1 MKSPGVK
8 TAVASVAIVNV
19 MLGES
24 CSSRVVD
31 SVDLVA
37 GSLLA
42 LKYKLALGKNQAVH
56 KVYSDIGVDHLA
68 LPLRLDQADVDS

>member
-1 MKSPGVK
+1 MNLV
-8 TAVASVAIVNV
+8 
-19 MLGES
+19 LL
-24 CSSRVVD
+24 RRVD

-37 GSLLA
+37 GLLLA